1 MENFRQFCFSEKIYD
16 RKQPLV
22 APIKSLTWKEY
33 QGNKFEDMI
42 DKLVL
47 CNLLTHKTLRNSEEL
62 VKSQFVGSKSN

>member
-1 MENFRQFCFSEKIYD
+1 MQKTAVGC
-16 RKQPLV
+16 P
-22 APIKSLTWKEY
+22 Y
-33 QGNKFEDMI
+33 QIFNVEGISGNKFEDMI